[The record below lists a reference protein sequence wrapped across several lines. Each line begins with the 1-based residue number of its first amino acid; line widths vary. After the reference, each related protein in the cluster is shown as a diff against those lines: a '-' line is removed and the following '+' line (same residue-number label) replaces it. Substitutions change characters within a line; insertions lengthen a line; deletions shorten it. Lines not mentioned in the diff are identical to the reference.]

1 MPLARESSE
10 RPLRVLQICSSSATS
25 GAENNVLHLSRTLA
39 GHGHAVNAVVP
50 APGWLPDRLSAA
62 GIPVRVQGM
71 KGLGWYRLMGTL
83 VKEARA
89 GRVDVAHTH
98 LTRAAYFG
106 HTFGLLTGT
115 PIVTSV
121 HIANNDNIY
130 RRLARGQNRL
140 VAVSDFVRGMLHGRG
155 VPEAYVTTVHNGTDM
170 LDRAGGDAR
179 AVRAALGIP
188 EGRAVIGMVGRVC
201 PEKGHPEAIEALR
214 TIVAGGRDAHL
225 LLVGRE
231 VPEFRREIRASVAGD
246 LAGRV
251 TFAGERDD
259 VPALLDASDLAAM
272 PSVMETFG
280 IAALEAMARARPV
293 VATRVG
299 GLPEVVRDGATGLL
313 VEPDPARLAG
323 ALAEAF
329 DRLLARP
336 AERELMG
343 RNGREVVRAHFT
355 LDKMAGRF
363 EAVYARA
370 LAAA

>member
-1 MPLARESSE
+1 MPPERLDGG

-25 GAENNVLHLSRTLA
+25 GAENNVLQLSRTLVA
-39 GHGHAVNAVVP
+39 RGHSVSAVVP
-50 APGWLPDRLSAA
+50 SPGWLPDRLAGS

-71 KGLGWYRLMGTL
+71 KGLGWYRLMGML

-155 VPEAYVTTVHNGTDM
+155 VPEGYVTTVHNGTDM
-170 LDRAGGDAR
+170 LDRAGGEAR
-179 AVRAALGIP
+179 VVRASLGIP
-188 EGRAVIGMVGRVC
+188 EGRTVIGMVGRVC

-214 TIVAGGRDAHL
+214 TLVKGGQDAHL

-231 VPEFRREIRASVAGD
+231 VPEFQRAIRASVSGP
-246 LAGRV
+246 LEGRV

-299 GLPEVVRDGATGLL
+299 GLPEVVQDGATGLL
-313 VEPDPARLAG
+313 VEPDAAGLAG
-323 ALAEAF
+323 ALAGAF
-329 DRLLARP
+329 DRLLSHP
-336 AERELMG
+336 AEREAMG

-355 LDKMAGRF
+355 LEKMAGRF
-363 EAVYARA
+363 EGVYERA
-370 LAAA
+370 LSPA

>member
-1 MPLARESSE
+1 METD

-25 GAENNVLHLSRTLA
+25 GAENTVLQLSRTLA
-39 GHGHAVNAVVP
+39 AGGHSVRAVVP
-50 APGWLPDRLSAA
+50 NPGWLPDRLASA

-71 KGLGWYRLMGTL
+71 KGLGWYRLMGSL

-89 GRVDVAHTH
+89 GRIDVAHTH

-130 RRLARGQNRL
+130 RRLARGSNRL

-155 VPEAYVTTVHNGTDM
+155 VPEGYVATVHNGTDM
-170 LDRAGGDAR
+170 LDRPGGDPR
-179 AVRAALGIP
+179 ALRAAFGIP

-214 TIVAGGRDAHL
+214 ALTRSGRDAHL

-231 VPEFRREIRASVAGD
+231 VGEFRAGIRASVAGE

-259 VPALLDASDLAAM
+259 VPALLDATDLTAM

-280 IAALEAMARARPV
+280 IAALEAMARGRPV

-299 GLPEVVRDGATGLL
+299 GLPEVVRDGETGLL
-313 VEPDPARLAG
+313 VDRDA
-323 ALAEAF
+323 AEIAAAF
-329 DRLLARP
+329 DRLLASP
-336 AERELMG
+336 EEREAMG
-343 RNGREVVRAHFT
+343 RNGRAVVRAHFT
-355 LDKMAGRF
+355 LEEMARRF
-363 EAVYARA
+363 QTVYARA
-370 LAAA
+370 LAPA